1 MMKYLPLILALLLPR
16 QSGADIDLFRLK
28 TLLEICETAKL
39 SSDPGTVNNIASQL
53 QNAERPANTLL
64 AKKYD
69 DCLLTAFGKNKKN
82 INISN
87 LITQISKTADQL
99 EKECRDL
106 LAVAPPVAVANPI
119 CKDILLR

>member
-1 MMKYLPLILALLLPR
+1 MMKYLPLILALLLPS
-16 QSGADIDLFRLK
+16 QSCADIDLFRLK
-28 TLLEICETAKL
+28 ALLEICETAKL

-53 QNAERPANTLL
+53 QSAERPSNTLL

-69 DCLLTAFGKNKKN
+69 ECLFTAFGKNKKI

-99 EKECRDL
+99 EKECQDL

>member
-1 MMKYLPLILALLLPR
+1 MMKYLPLILALLLPG
-16 QSGADIDLFRLK
+16 QSWADIDLFRLK
-28 TLLEICETAKL
+28 ALLEICETAKL
-39 SSDPGTVNNIASQL
+39 SSDPGTVNSIASQL
-53 QNAERPANTLL
+53 QNAERPSNTLL

-69 DCLLTAFGKNKKN
+69 ECLFTAFGKNKKI

>member
-1 MMKYLPLILALLLPR
+1 MMKYLPLILALLLPG
-16 QSGADIDLFRLK
+16 QSLADIDLFRLK
-28 TLLEICETAKL
+28 ALLEICENAKL

-53 QNAERPANTLL
+53 QSAERPSNTLL

-69 DCLLTAFGKNKKN
+69 ECLFTAFGKNKKI
-82 INISN
+82 INIPN

-99 EKECRDL
+99 EKECQDL

>member
-1 MMKYLPLILALLLPR
+1 MMKYLPLILALLLPS
-16 QSGADIDLFRLK
+16 QSWADIDLFRLK
-28 TLLEICETAKL
+28 ALLEICESAKL

-53 QNAERPANTLL
+53 QSAERPSNTLL

-69 DCLLTAFGKNKKN
+69 ECLFTAFGKNKKI

-99 EKECRDL
+99 EKECLDL

>member
-1 MMKYLPLILALLLPR
+1 MKA
-16 QSGADIDLFRLK
+16 
-28 TLLEICETAKL
+28 LLEIRETAKL

-53 QNAERPANTLL
+53 QSAERPSNTLL

-69 DCLLTAFGKNKKN
+69 ECLFTAFGKNKKI
-82 INISN
+82 INIPN

-99 EKECRDL
+99 EKECQDL